1 MKKID
6 ISVFDEP
13 KRLNNTDKLVVESS
27 SYSIVCKAVSFY
39 HKKGN
44 SSSSRITINIEDYSN
59 ITEVSHPLRPC
70 FKV

>member
-27 SYSIVCKAVSFY
+27 SYSIVCKAV
-39 HKKGN
+39 
-44 SSSSRITINIEDYSN
+44 
-59 ITEVSHPLRPC
+59 
-70 FKV
+70 